1 MIDNIVLPNINDGE
15 DEEEEVESQHH
26 ENCLLLTSLTADLVP
41 VDLVLITCLP
51 SLSAGGWSERFVV
64 WQNPLRF
71 QNIDL
76 ANQPD

>member
-15 DEEEEVESQHH
+15 DEEEEVESHHH
-26 ENCLLLTSLTADLVP
+26 ENCLLSTSLTDLVP